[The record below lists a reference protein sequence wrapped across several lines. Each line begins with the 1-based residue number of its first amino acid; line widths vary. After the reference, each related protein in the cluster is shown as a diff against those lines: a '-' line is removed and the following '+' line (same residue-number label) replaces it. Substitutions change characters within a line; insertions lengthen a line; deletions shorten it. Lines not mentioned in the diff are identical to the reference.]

1 MNFLAPAAVA
11 FAAAI
16 PIVIVFYL
24 LKRKRVIHLVSSTL
38 LWQKFLAETQ
48 ASSPFQ
54 RLRHNWLL
62 ILQILV
68 LLLAIFALMRP
79 YLAGEGRTGRLRVAI
94 LDASASMTATDVQP
108 NRFALAKADLEKLID
123 GLKGNDQLVI
133 LLAAAHTE
141 VKQSATTD
149 KVALRRALAAC
160 MPMET
165 PTRLAEALK
174 LAETLVKNRPESE
187 GPEIHLFSDG
197 AASGLDD
204 FQNKNLPLV
213 YHRYGLGSDNAG
225 ITSMDVRANPA
236 NPRERALF
244 ATIANLSTNTRAA
257 ELELSFGS
265 EVVETRTVTLAA
277 TNTQPL
283 VFVAP
288 QSRDGVFTLRIK
300 NEDALAADNRAS
312 IVSLIPQPARVLLV
326 SRGNRFLEKA
336 LRTAPN
342 AELTIVPALA
352 EQAQSFDVVVLDDI
366 NPGVWPAANV
376 LAFHVVNTNLFSSWE
391 NAKAPPIVDWKS
403 GHPLLRF
410 VSLDN
415 VQVAETLGIKAP
427 PWGVGLV
434 ESPTTPL
441 VVAGELYR
449 RKVVWVGFDIL
460 QSTWPLRISFPI
472 FVANAIEWLNPSAS
486 RNAEL
491 MVRAGE
497 PFRFPIEQSIS
508 KAELTTS
515 DGQRRTLAVE
525 PGARELIIGETHRQ
539 GVYKLSAGTNE
550 ATFCVNLLDPA
561 ESNLTPREELP
572 FGKYSK
578 VTATAVKRANVEL
591 WRWLAAAALVFLLF
605 EWWFYHKRTA

>member
-1 MNFLAPAAVA
+1 MNFLAPAAIA

-24 LKRKRVIHLVSSTL
+24 LKRKRVVHLVSSTL

-94 LDASASMTATDVQP
+94 LDASASMMATDVQP
-108 NRFALAKADLEKLID
+108 NRFEQAKADLEKLID
-123 GLKGNDQLVI
+123 GLKGNDQLVL
-133 LLAAAHTE
+133 LLASAHTE

-149 KVALRRALAAC
+149 KVALRRALATCVA
-160 MPMET
+160 MET
-165 PTRLAEALK
+165 PTRLAEAFK

-213 YHRYGLGSDNAG
+213 YHRYGKHSENAG
-225 ITSMDVRANPA
+225 ITAIDVRANPA
-236 NPRERALF
+236 NARERALF
-244 ATIANLSTNTRAA
+244 ATIANLSTNARAV
-257 ELELSFGS
+257 ELELSFGND
-265 EVVETRTVTLAA
+265 VVETRTVSLSG

-288 QSRDGVFTLRIK
+288 QNQDGVFTLRIK

-326 SRGNRFLEKA
+326 SRSNRFLEKA

-352 EQAQSFDVVVLDDI
+352 EQPQNFDVVVLDDVS
-366 NPGVWPAANV
+366 PTVWPAANV

-391 NAKAPPIVDWKS
+391 NAKTPPVVDWKS

-415 VQVAETLGIKAP
+415 VQVAETLAIKAP

-434 ESPTTPL
+434 ESPNTPL

-472 FVANAIEWLNPSAS
+472 FVANAIDWLNPSAS

-497 PFRFPIEQSIS
+497 PFRFPIEQPIS

-515 DGQRRTLAVE
+515 DGQRRTIPVE
-525 PGARELIIGETHRQ
+525 PGARELIVGDTYRQ
-539 GVYKLSAGTNE
+539 GVYRLSAGTNDV
-550 ATFCVNLLDPA
+550 TFCVNLLDAA

-591 WRWLAAAALVFLLF
+591 WRWIAAGALAFLLF
-605 EWWFYHKRTA
+605 EWWYYHKRTA

>member
-1 MNFLAPAAVA
+1 MNFLTPAAAA

-16 PIVIVFYL
+16 PVVIVFYL
-24 LKRKRVIHLVSSTL
+24 LKRKRVAHLVSSTL

-94 LDASASMTATDVQP
+94 LDASASMLATDVQP
-108 NRFALAKADLEKLID
+108 NRFEQAKADLDKLID
-123 GLKGNDQLVI
+123 GLKGNDQLVL

-160 MPMET
+160 VPMET
-165 PTRLAEALK
+165 PTRLAEAFK

-197 AASGLDD
+197 AATGLDD

-213 YHRYGLGSDNAG
+213 YHRYGRHSENAG

-244 ATIANLSTNTRAA
+244 ATVANLSTNTRTA
-257 ELELSFGS
+257 EVELVFGDD
-265 EVVETRTVTLAA
+265 VIETRTVTLTA

-283 VFVAP
+283 VFVTP
-288 QSRDGVFTLRIK
+288 QIQDGVFTLRIK
-300 NEDALAADNRAS
+300 SEDALAADNRAS

-326 SRGNRFLEKA
+326 TRGNRFLEKA
-336 LRTAPN
+336 LRSVAN
-342 AELTIVPALA
+342 AELTVVPALA
-352 EQAQSFDVVVLDDI
+352 EQPQNYDVVVLDDLT
-366 NPGVWPAANV
+366 PGVWPAANV
-376 LAFHVVNTNLFSSWE
+376 LAFHLVNTNLFPSWE
-391 NAKAPPIVDWKS
+391 NIKAPPIVDWKS

-410 VSLDN
+410 VTLDN

-427 PWGVGLV
+427 PWGVALV
-434 ESPTTPL
+434 ESPNTPL

-472 FVANAIEWLNPSAS
+472 FVANAIDWLNPSAT

-497 PFRFPIEQSIS
+497 PFRLPLEQQIS
-508 KAELTTS
+508 RAELTMP
-515 DGQRRTLAVE
+515 DGQRRSIAVE
-525 PGARELIIGETHRQ
+525 PGARELIVGDTHRQ

-550 ATFCVNLLDPA
+550 VTFCVNLLDAA

-591 WRWLAAAALVFLLF
+591 WRWIAAGALAFLLF

>member
-1 MNFLAPAAVA
+1 MNFLAPAAIA

-94 LDASASMTATDVQP
+94 LDASASMMATDVQP

-123 GLKGNDQLVI
+123 GLKGNDQLVL

-149 KVALRRALAAC
+149 KVALRRALATC
-160 MPMET
+160 VPMET

-213 YHRYGLGSDNAG
+213 YHRYGRGSDNAG

-257 ELELSFGS
+257 ELELSFGTD
-265 EVVETRTVTLAA
+265 VVETRTVTLTA

-288 QSRDGVFTLRIK
+288 QTRDGVFTLRIK

-352 EQAQSFDVVVLDDI
+352 EQAHNFDVVVLDDI

-376 LAFHVVNTNLFSSWE
+376 LAFHVVNTNLFPSWE

-434 ESPTTPL
+434 ESPNTPL

-472 FVANAIEWLNPSAS
+472 FVGNAIEWLNPSAS

-497 PFRFPIEQSIS
+497 PFRFPLEQPIA

-515 DGQRRTLAVE
+515 DGERRTLAVE
-525 PGARELIIGETHRQ
+525 PGARELIIGDTHHQ

-550 ATFCVNLLDPA
+550 VTFCVNLLDAA

-591 WRWLAAAALVFLLF
+591 WRWIAAAALAFLLF